1 MRLVDVRAS
10 RFEQSIVVVILLAGF
25 VFGQVWSIPTAGV
38 VAGLGLILGDRSPV
52 IRVWNRVIA
61 PRRPAGSNFEPVAVA
76 QTQSMVLFSGLALA
90 TLVMLAGSVVL
101 ASIIAAV
108 VAVVGALGATGVVNV
123 ATEIRRRSR
132 G

>member
-10 RFEQSIVVVILLAGF
+10 RFEQSIVVLILLAGF
-25 VFGQVWSIPTAGV
+25 VFGQAWSIPTAAV

-52 IRVWNRVIA
+52 IRAWNRVIA
-61 PRRPAGSNFEPVAVA
+61 PRRPAGTNFEPVAVA
-76 QTQSMVLFSGLALA
+76 QTQSMVLFAGLALA

-101 ASIIAAV
+101 ASMIAAV